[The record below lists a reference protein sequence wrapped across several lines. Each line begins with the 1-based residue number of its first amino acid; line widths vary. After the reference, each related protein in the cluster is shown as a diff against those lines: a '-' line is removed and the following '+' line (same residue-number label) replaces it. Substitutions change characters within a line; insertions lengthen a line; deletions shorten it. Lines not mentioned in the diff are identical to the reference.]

1 MPKVIANTQKIDEL
15 LTRGVEEVIVKEH
28 LRAALLSGKQLR
40 VKLGIDPTASDL
52 HLGHTIPLRKL
63 RQFQDAGHKAVL
75 IIGDFTARIG
85 DPSGRSE
92 ARKPLTTEE
101 VKTNMKKYLNQA
113 GKVIDIKRSEIRYNS
128 EWFFSK
134 EGLSPILE
142 VARSATINQ
151 VIQRAESK
159 KRLAEGGSIS
169 LIEALYPIMQGYD
182 SVIVEADVEIGGT
195 DQKFNLLMGR
205 QVQKFFNKPEQD
217 IMTLML
223 LEGTDGERKMSK
235 SYGNYIGIE
244 EKSNEMFGKIM
255 AIPDKLIDK
264 YYALLTDQDRGI
276 PDPLEAKLELGRI
289 IVDMYHGHGEG
300 LEARGAFIKV
310 FSKKEK
316 PEDIKKVRLGVSEIN
331 IVELLVKTRL
341 APSKS
346 EARRLILQGAVK
358 IDDIRKS
365 DPNEETSLQKEIL
378 LQVGPRHFLKVKS

>member
-1 MPKVIANTQKIDEL
+1 MKKAENNALMGTIL
-15 LTRGVEEVIVKEH
+15 SRGVAEIIERDH
-28 LRAALLSGKQLR
+28 LEQALRSGKKLR
-40 VKLGIDPTASDL
+40 VKFGIDPTAPDL
-52 HLGHTIPLRKL
+52 HLGHTVPLRKL

-75 IIGDFTARIG
+75 IIGYFTARIG

-142 VARSATINQ
+142 VARSATFNQ

-223 LEGTDGERKMSK
+223 
-235 SYGNYIGIE
+235 
-244 EKSNEMFGKIM
+244 
-255 AIPDKLIDK
+255 
-264 YYALLTDQDRGI
+264 
-276 PDPLEAKLELGRI
+276 
-289 IVDMYHGHGEG
+289 
-300 LEARGAFIKV
+300 
-310 FSKKEK
+310 
-316 PEDIKKVRLGVSEIN
+316 
-331 IVELLVKTRL
+331 
-341 APSKS
+341 
-346 EARRLILQGAVK
+346 
-358 IDDIRKS
+358 
-365 DPNEETSLQKEIL
+365 
-378 LQVGPRHFLKVKS
+378 